1 MDGRDHR
8 ALGILLVTI
17 GTVLWSSAGLF
28 VRLLDLDIWTMQG
41 WRAVFGGLSLLV
53 VIFSQR
59 RHATLTALVEIGRPG
74 LVAAPVAA
82 VSMLTYVAALQLT
95 TVANVM
101 TVYATVPF
109 MAAAVA
115 YFWIGERVR
124 RRALIAG
131 AWALLG
137 VVVMAGAATRP
148 EDIAGN
154 ALSLLMTLTFAILIV
169 MARRYPGLGM
179 APVNVL
185 GTAICALICLPFMQA
200 ALPSPRELL
209 ILAAFGALTSG
220 VAYLLF
226 LTGSRMIPSSEAGLI
241 ALLDV
246 VLGPLWVWLVFAE
259 NPGAA
264 ALIGGA
270 IVLASLVWYI
280 LSSADTR
287 RAEPSQP
294 SPK

>member
-53 VIFSQR
+53 VVAIER
-59 RHATLTALVEIGRPG
+59 RGATLTALVEIGRPG
-74 LVAAPVAA
+74 LFAGPVAA

-109 MAAAVA
+109 MAAGVA
-115 YFWIGERVR
+115 WFWIGERVR

-131 AWALLG
+131 AWALSG

-185 GTAICALICLPFMQA
+185 GTAICALVCLPFMQA
-200 ALPSPRELL
+200 EIPSPRDLS

-246 VLGPLWVWLVFAE
+246 VLGPLWVWLFFAE
-259 NPGAA
+259 DPGAA
-264 ALIGGA
+264 ALIGGG
-270 IVLASLVWYI
+270 IVLAALVWYM
-280 LSSADTR
+280 LSPADAQGTQ
-287 RAEPSQP
+287 PQP